1 MNVMFKIN
9 GEIVTPELTGSVL
22 PGITRKSSIEILKEW
37 GYNVSE
43 RLVSVDELM
52 SAAEN
57 GSLEEAWGTGT
68 AAVVSPIGR
77 LMYNG
82 EEFVINGEKIG
93 EVTQKLYD
101 ILTGI
106 QWGTV
111 EDTFGWVHKL

>member
-1 MNVMFKIN
+1 ALRAGK
-9 GEIVTPELTGSVL
+9 
-22 PGITRKSSIEILKEW
+22 
-37 GYNVSE
+37 
-43 RLVSVDELM
+43 
-52 SAAEN
+52 
-57 GSLEEAWGTGT
+57 LEEAWGTGT

-77 LMYNG
+77 LMYND

-111 EDTFGWVHKL
+111 EDEYNWIHKL